1 MIIYFKGTGDIF
13 GINLEEQEKSLQ
25 FRLIKTNYCTEQ
37 RNLLIE
43 NMKEKWNFSRDQGDM
58 LSTPPPP
65 PERPLTV
72 NVKLGN
78 HLRYAR
84 AFTGNSVGC
93 VPVNMSSLY
102 KMPGT

>member
-25 FRLIKTNYCTEQ
+25 FRGIKTNYCTEQ

-43 NMKEKWNFSRDQGDM
+43 NKKEKLNFSRDQGDM
-58 LSTPPPP
+58 LSSPPPP

-72 NVKLGN
+72 SVKLAN
-78 HLRYAR
+78 HLVMR
-84 AFTGNSVGC
+84 ALSKVTVSAEFQ
-93 VPVNMSSLY
+93 
-102 KMPGT
+102 